1 MVPAHRLRLTSVV
14 GLRPVAPWLLIF
26 AGVTMDGARRAEAVC
41 RDASR
46 RDLSIVLFD
55 GVGHE
60 FETGQEGIS
69 SDTRSIVVDY
79 SEEERATPAAR
90 LSTMGRSGRG
100 ATPTLRRMVGR
111 FGGLGRGR
119 SGWLLVKPTVLDLAL
134 GEPPTQIVYCD
145 ESSFVSAWHSARIWP
160 DVTVASSIDTP

>member
-1 MVPAHRLRLTSVV
+1 MVRAYRLRLTSVLGV
-14 GLRPVAPWLLIF
+14 RPVAPWLLIF
-26 AGVTMDGARRAEAVC
+26 AGVTMDGARRAEAIC

-55 GVGHE
+55 GVGYE
-60 FETGQEGIS
+60 FETSQEGSS
-69 SDTRSIVVDY
+69 SDARSIVVDY
-79 SEEERATPAAR
+79 SEEERAAPAAR
-90 LSTMGRSGRG
+90 LSTIGRSGRG

-111 FGGLGRGR
+111 IGGMGRGR
-119 SGWLLVKPTVLDLAL
+119 SGWLLVRPTVLDLSL

-160 DVTVASSIDTP
+160 DVAVASSIETL